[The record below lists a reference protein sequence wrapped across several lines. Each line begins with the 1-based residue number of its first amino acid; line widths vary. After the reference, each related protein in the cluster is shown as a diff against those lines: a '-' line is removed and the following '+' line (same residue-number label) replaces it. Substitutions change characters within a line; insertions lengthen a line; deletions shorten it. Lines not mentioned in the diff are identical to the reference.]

1 MLYIYIFFSMKMEP
15 YQIKQ
20 LITRCLVTDGVML
33 HLTGIINI
41 NTLSYKSDRLKR
53 DFKVKYITQK

>member
-1 MLYIYIFFSMKMEP
+1 MKMEP

-20 LITRCLVTDGVML
+20 LNTRCLVTDGVML

-41 NTLSYKSDRLKR
+41 NTLSYKYDRLKR
-53 DFKVKYITQK
+53 GFKAKYITQK